1 MSQEKSECAY
11 HRCRRKPLESSK
23 DGYCIFHA
31 GAEEK
36 DATEFNEAL
45 RSYISE
51 ITEKHLDYNFR
62 GFVFVGDVNFSEYCP
77 VLELTHKHVLAKTA
91 NFREARFCKDAIFDG
106 IDFRGYT
113 SFWRTRFHGEADF
126 EEAVFRE
133 QVIFRKADFQEEA
146 SFLRAEF
153 ENTANFKETKFH
165 GEATFSAANFWE
177 YTDFHGAEFEKG
189 LDFNG
194 AEFHKRASISPKLIK
209 GKALFVFAVLDNI
222 SLVSLNL
229 DKDASIDF
237 TDARLRNTE
246 IMREDIEDHIID
258 EQEKHF
264 PKARQAYLLLKN
276 NFHSLARYDDE
287 SWAFKKE
294 KDMERKGYY
303 HAKSFRKWRWLCSWF
318 FNLLYGYGER
328 PFWILG
334 WCGLLLLLSSFI
346 YWLSKGVFE
355 VLGSRVV
362 PVEDYWNN
370 LYFSVV
376 TFTTLGYGDFRP
388 IGKIRVLASIEAFL
402 GIFFIALFIFTFA
415 RKTGG
420 R

>member
-31 GAEEK
+31 GVEEK
-36 DATEFNEAL
+36 DAREFSEAL
-45 RSYISE
+45 KSYISE
-51 ITEKHLDYNFR
+51 ITEKDLDYNFQA
-62 GFVFVGDVNFSEYCP
+62 FVFVDSFIFREYYQVSETFPEY
-77 VLELTHKHVLAKTA
+77 VGATRA
-91 NFREARFCKDAIFDG
+91 NFREAKFHKDAIFDG
-106 IDFRGYT
+106 IDFREYT
-113 SFWRTRFHGEADF
+113 SFWKTRFHGEADF
-126 EEAVFRE
+126 EGAVFRGK
-133 QVIFRKADFQEEA
+133 VTFRKADFQEVA
-146 SFLRAEF
+146 SFLRVNF

-165 GEATFSAANFWE
+165 GEADFGGAEFWE
-177 YTDFHGAEFEKG
+177 YTDFFGAEFEKG
-189 LDFNG
+189 LDFIG
-194 AEFHKRASISPKLIK
+194 VEFHKRASISPRFIK
-209 GKALFVFAVLDNI
+209 GKALFVAAVLDNI

-229 DKDASIDF
+229 DKNGSIDL

-246 IMREDIEDHIID
+246 IKRGDIEDHII
-258 EQEKHF
+258 EEHEENF
-264 PKARQAYLLLKN
+264 SKAKEIYLLLKN
-276 NFHSLARYDDE
+276 NFHSLGRYDDE

-294 KDMERKGYY
+294 KDMERRSYY
-303 HAKSFRKWRWLCSWF
+303 HAKSFPKWRWLCSWF

-334 WCGLLLLLSSFI
+334 WCGFLLLFSSFI
-346 YWLSKGVFE
+346 YWLSKGVFQ
-355 VLGSRVV
+355 VMGTRLV

-370 LYFSVV
+370 LYFSAV

-388 IGKIRVLASIEAFL
+388 IGKIRVLASIEALL

-415 RKTGG
+415 RRTGG